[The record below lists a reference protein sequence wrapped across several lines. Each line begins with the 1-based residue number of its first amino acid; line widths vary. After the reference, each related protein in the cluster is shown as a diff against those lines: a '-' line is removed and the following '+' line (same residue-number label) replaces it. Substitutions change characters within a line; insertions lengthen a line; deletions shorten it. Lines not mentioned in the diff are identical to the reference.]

1 MNVVPV
7 ARAEVGIASRAAR
20 SHDASMY
27 IPSAF
32 NETRIDVL
40 HAFLAAHPLATLV
53 THGPDGLF
61 ASHVPMLLDASG
73 GTLLAHVARGNAH
86 WRLLDGGAPT
96 LAVFGGPNAYVSPD
110 WYPNKH
116 RTGKDVPTWNFA
128 AVHAH
133 GSATAFD
140 DPDELLAL
148 LVRLTDKHEAGRA
161 TPWFVSDAP
170 AEYIRQQLRGIVG
183 IRLAITRLE
192 GKFKLSQN
200 RAAEDRAGAKA
211 GLAASED
218 PRDREVAAL
227 MPD

>member
-1 MNVVPV
+1 
-7 ARAEVGIASRAAR
+7 
-20 SHDASMY
+20 MY

-40 HAFLAAHPLATLV
+40 HAFVAAHPLATLV
-53 THGPDGLF
+53 TNSADGLF
-61 ASHVPMLLDASG
+61 ASHVPMMLDADG
-73 GTLLAHVARGNAH
+73 GTLLAHVARGNGH

-128 AVHAH
+128 VVHAH
-133 GSATAFD
+133 GVATSFD

-148 LVRLTDKHEAGRA
+148 IVGLTDKHEAGRA
-161 TPWFVSDAP
+161 TPWAVSDAP
-170 AEYIRQQLRGIVG
+170 PDFIRQQLRGIVG

-211 GLAASED
+211 GLASSEHAG
-218 PRDREVAAL
+218 DREVAA
-227 MPD
+227 MMHA

>member
-1 MNVVPV
+1 MVPP
-7 ARAEVGIASRAAR
+7 ARAEVGIASRAAGM
-20 SHDASMY
+20 HDGSMY

-40 HAFLAAHPLATLV
+40 HAFVAAHPLATLV
-53 THGPDGLF
+53 TNGPDGLF
-61 ASHVPMLLDASG
+61 ASHIPMMTDAGG
-73 GTLLAHVARGNAH
+73 GTLLAHVARGNEH

-128 AVHAH
+128 SVHAH
-133 GSATAFD
+133 GVATAFD

-148 LVRLTDKHEAGRA
+148 VVSLTNKHEAGRA
-161 TPWFVSDAP
+161 TPWAVSDAP
-170 AEYIRQQLRGIVG
+170 TDYIRQQLRGIVG
-183 IRLAITRLE
+183 IRLAITRME

-200 RAAEDRAGAKA
+200 RAVEDRAGAKA
-211 GLAASED
+211 GLAASPD
-218 PRDREVAAL
+218 ARERAVAAL
-227 MPD
+227 MPN

>member
-1 MNVVPV
+1 
-7 ARAEVGIASRAAR
+7 
-20 SHDASMY
+20 MY

-40 HAFLAAHPLATLV
+40 HAFVAAHPLATLV
-53 THGPDGLF
+53 TNSADGLF
-61 ASHVPMLLDASG
+61 ASHVPMMLDADG
-73 GTLLAHVARGNAH
+73 GTLLAHVARGNGH

-128 AVHAH
+128 VVHAH
-133 GSATAFD
+133 GVATSFD
-140 DPDELLAL
+140 DPDEMLAL
-148 LVRLTDKHEAGRA
+148 IVNLTDKHEAGRA
-161 TPWFVSDAP
+161 TPWAVSDAP
-170 AEYIRQQLRGIVG
+170 PDFIRQQLRGIVG

-211 GLAASED
+211 GLASSEHAG
-218 PRDREVAAL
+218 DREVAA
-227 MPD
+227 MMHA